1 MTQGEKK
8 FQPSLINGLLSFKS
22 QSKRHAFKF
31 GNAVRCIKVIMIHSS
46 FLNHIISCKS
56 KHVAN
61 NLIV

>member
-31 GNAVRCIKVIMIHSS
+31 GNAVRCIKVIVIHSS
-46 FLNHIISCKS
+46 FLNHIISCS
-56 KHVAN
+56 E
-61 NLIV
+61 